1 MEGLIAKK
9 PSVMFVP
16 NNDANDIA
24 VNNALLAQLMITVT
38 QIGIRVD
45 NPDDVQ
51 YKIRKETD
59 DV

>member
-1 MEGLIAKK
+1 MAKK

-45 NPDDVQ
+45 NPECNNSII
-51 YKIRKETD
+51 KKENEHDQTK
-59 DV
+59 

>member
-1 MEGLIAKK
+1 MAKK

-51 YKIRKETD
+51 YKIRNETD

>member
-1 MEGLIAKK
+1 MAKK

-24 VNNALLAQLMITVT
+24 VNNALLTQLMITVA